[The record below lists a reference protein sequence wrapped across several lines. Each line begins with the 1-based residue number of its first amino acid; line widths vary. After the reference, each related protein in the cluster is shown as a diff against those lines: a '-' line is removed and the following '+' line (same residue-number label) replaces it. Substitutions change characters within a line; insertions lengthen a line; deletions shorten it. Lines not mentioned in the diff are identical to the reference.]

1 MPISSTKIGIFR
13 RELNLFRVSTVGLPS
28 QVIGF
33 CLPQIYRKST
43 KKHGFLWFLKAAVIR
58 CFSIFDTQK
67 ARKIGHKREQK
78 TTKEIKTL
86 HRFKNLKSLGVKPV
100 PVQVRLA
107 APLKECR
114 FYGILFLFSDWFGR
128 KVSCEWAFF
137 YRISTKFST
146 KIAAF
151 FNFTFIFGLSTKDFY
166 PPCQVDLINFFYFF
180 IMPPW

>member
-1 MPISSTKIGIFR
+1 MPIFSTGIGIFR

-67 ARKIGHKREQK
+67 ARKIGYKREQK

-86 HRFKNLKSLGVKPV
+86 HRFKNLKSLGSDTV
-100 PVQVRLA
+100 PVQVRSA
-107 APLKECR
+107 APSLCDEKEYMQKKSDYSDFFVAQTPKFFR
-114 FYGILFLFSDWFGR
+114 VKPWMFFEKKRYGTGFKLTLL
-128 KVSCEWAFF
+128 
-137 YRISTKFST
+137 RI
-146 KIAAF
+146 
-151 FNFTFIFGLSTKDFY
+151 
-166 PPCQVDLINFFYFF
+166 
-180 IMPPW
+180 

>member
-1 MPISSTKIGIFR
+1 MPIFSTGIGIFR

-67 ARKIGHKREQK
+67 ARKIGQKRERT
-78 TTKEIKTL
+78 TTKEIKAL
-86 HRFKNLKSLGVKPV
+86 QRFTNLKSLGVKPV

-107 APLKECR
+107 APEIIVKLGFFKVR
-114 FYGILFLFSDWFGR
+114 FY
-128 KVSCEWAFF
+128 FF
-137 YRISTKFST
+137 VR
-146 KIAAF
+146 
-151 FNFTFIFGLSTKDFY
+151 LSAN
-166 PPCQVDLINFFYFF
+166 QSHFFYFF
-180 IMPPW
+180 MSSAVLGLPTLLLSAIELQLDNWIFS